1 MGHIGFTPQFKKK
14 FKIEGD
20 SKKKANKLL
29 KEAKNIE
36 KAGAFSIVLE
46 CVNPKASKLEV
57 KKAIQDEYKVK
68 VNKVNIVNVKGK
80 IKRSIT
86 QRGKISKKPNWKK
99 AYVALQEGDR
109 IEITQD

>member
-1 MGHIGFTPQFKKK
+1 MSSLLPNQVIYSGHMT
-14 FKIEGD
+14 
-20 SKKKANKLL
+20 
-29 KEAKNIE
+29 E
-36 KAGAFSIVLE
+36 KALVGQFANAYVFK
-46 CVNPKASKLEV
+46 VNPKASKLEV

>member
-1 MGHIGFTPQFKKK
+1 MT
-14 FKIEGD
+14 
-20 SKKKANKLL
+20 
-29 KEAKNIE
+29 E
-36 KAGAFSIVLE
+36 KASLVGQFANAYVFK
-46 CVNPKASKLEV
+46 VNPKASKLEV
-57 KKAIQDEYKVK
+57 KKAIQNEYKVK

>member
-1 MGHIGFTPQFKKK
+1 MSSLPPNQVIYSGHMT
-14 FKIEGD
+14 
-20 SKKKANKLL
+20 
-29 KEAKNIE
+29 E
-36 KAGAFSIVLE
+36 KASLVGQFANAYVFK
-46 CVNPKASKLEV
+46 VNPKASKLEV

>member
-1 MGHIGFTPQFKKK
+1 MSSLLPNQVIYSGHMT
-14 FKIEGD
+14 
-20 SKKKANKLL
+20 
-29 KEAKNIE
+29 E
-36 KAGAFSIVLE
+36 KASLVGQFANAYVFK
-46 CVNPKASKLEV
+46 VNHKASKLEV

>member
-1 MGHIGFTPQFKKK
+1 MT
-14 FKIEGD
+14 
-20 SKKKANKLL
+20 
-29 KEAKNIE
+29 E
-36 KAGAFSIVLE
+36 KASLVGQFANAYVFK
-46 CVNPKASKLEV
+46 VNPKASKLEV

-86 QRGKISKKPNWKK
+86 QRGKISKKPNGKK

>member
-1 MGHIGFTPQFKKK
+1 MSSLLPNQVIYSGHKTVKASLVGQFANAYV
-14 FKIEGD
+14 FK
-20 SKKKANKLL
+20 
-29 KEAKNIE
+29 
-36 KAGAFSIVLE
+36 
-46 CVNPKASKLEV
+46 VNPKASKLEV

>member
-1 MGHIGFTPQFKKK
+1 M
-14 FKIEGD
+14 
-20 SKKKANKLL
+20 SSLL
-29 KEAKNIE
+29 PNQVIYSGYMTE
-36 KAGAFSIVLE
+36 KASLVGQFANAYVFK
-46 CVNPKASKLEV
+46 VNPKASKLEV

>member
-1 MGHIGFTPQFKKK
+1 M
-14 FKIEGD
+14 
-20 SKKKANKLL
+20 SSLL
-29 KEAKNIE
+29 PNQVIYSGLMTE
-36 KAGAFSIVLE
+36 KASLVGQFANAYVFK
-46 CVNPKASKLEV
+46 VNPKASKLEV

>member
-1 MGHIGFTPQFKKK
+1 MVGQFANAYV
-14 FKIEGD
+14 FK
-20 SKKKANKLL
+20 
-29 KEAKNIE
+29 
-36 KAGAFSIVLE
+36 
-46 CVNPKASKLEV
+46 VNPKASKLEV

>member
-1 MGHIGFTPQFKKK
+1 MT
-14 FKIEGD
+14 
-20 SKKKANKLL
+20 
-29 KEAKNIE
+29 E
-36 KAGAFSIVLE
+36 KASLVGQFANAYVFK
-46 CVNPKASKLEV
+46 VNPKASKLEV

>member
-1 MGHIGFTPQFKKK
+1 M
-14 FKIEGD
+14 
-20 SKKKANKLL
+20 SSLL
-29 KEAKNIE
+29 PNQVIYSGLMTE
-36 KAGAFSIVLE
+36 KASLVGQFANAYVFK
-46 CVNPKASKLEV
+46 VNPKASKLEV

-68 VNKVNIVNVKGK
+68 VNKINIVNVKGK